1 MMVLTFLILAITI
14 FLFIWGRIR
23 SDIVALLSLLT
34 LFLTGILNV
43 EQALAGFGNSTVIMI
58 AALFVVGEGL
68 SRTGVTAWAGEQ
80 MLNVAGSNKTRF
92 LVVLMLG
99 TALLSAFI
107 SNTGTVATLMPAVVS
122 AAWSVGSVPAR
133 FLMPLAFAANTG
145 GLLALTGTPP
155 NIIVADILA
164 GAGFT
169 PFGYFEYALIG
180 FPLLL
185 ASVAY
190 MTLAGQKLLPER
202 PSGEPPIDLGTAVD
216 ELTESYAL
224 QEDLF
229 QLRVRRGSG
238 LVGQTLSQAGLG
250 RDYGLSVLRIEP
262 VVDADVNQYGPP
274 RQVRNG
280 LERLRL
286 DDSSLLPG
294 PETTIQANDRLW
306 VKGGRESIERAMVH
320 FNLGLQPADD
330 ADAQLTGS
338 LLSHEVGL
346 AEVLITARSDYIGQ
360 TVARGQFAA
369 KFNIQVLSIRRR
381 EGVVDRQTAKLAA
394 GDSLLVRG
402 TWEAIGRLENER
414 RYFVVVGSPEA
425 MARQVVEPS
434 PQAILAVVTLV
445 GMIVLMVT
453 GLVPTVIA
461 ALMAAVVMV
470 LGRCL
475 TMEAAYRA
483 ISWSSVVLIAAM
495 IPMSMALQVTGGA
508 EFLANGLVNTLGALH
523 PLALMAGV
531 FLLTTSF
538 SQVIH
543 NTATT
548 VLIAPIVLQAALD
561 LGVSPYPMLMIVA
574 VSASTAFLTPIGT
587 TTNLMVMTPGG
598 YRFGDY
604 VRVGLPLALLFLMVS
619 LVLIPVIWPLT

>member
-1 MMVLTFLILAITI
+1 M
-14 FLFIWGRIR
+14 
-23 SDIVALLSLLT
+23 
-34 LFLTGILNV
+34 
-43 EQALAGFGNSTVIMI
+43 
-58 AALFVVGEGL
+58 
-68 SRTGVTAWAGEQ
+68 
-80 MLNVAGSNKTRF
+80 
-92 LVVLMLG
+92 
-99 TALLSAFI
+99 
-107 SNTGTVATLMPAVVS
+107 
-122 AAWSVGSVPAR
+122 
-133 FLMPLAFAANTG
+133 
-145 GLLALTGTPP
+145 
-155 NIIVADILA
+155 
-164 GAGFT
+164 
-169 PFGYFEYALIG
+169 
-180 FPLLL
+180 
-185 ASVAY
+185 
-190 MTLAGQKLLPER
+190 
-202 PSGEPPIDLGTAVD
+202 
-216 ELTESYAL
+216 
-224 QEDLF
+224 
-229 QLRVRRGSG
+229 
-238 LVGQTLSQAGLG
+238 
-250 RDYGLSVLRIEP
+250 
-262 VVDADVNQYGPP
+262 
-274 RQVRNG
+274 
-280 LERLRL
+280 
-286 DDSSLLPG
+286 
-294 PETTIQANDRLW
+294 
-306 VKGGRESIERAMVH
+306 
-320 FNLGLQPADD
+320 
-330 ADAQLTGS
+330 
-338 LLSHEVGL
+338 
-346 AEVLITARSDYIGQ
+346 
-360 TVARGQFAA
+360 
-369 KFNIQVLSIRRR
+369 
-381 EGVVDRQTAKLAA
+381 
-394 GDSLLVRG
+394 
-402 TWEAIGRLENER
+402 
-414 RYFVVVGSPEA
+414 
-425 MARQVVEPS
+425 VEPS